1 MDNDV
6 NTEERILSELQ
17 DDIENDRLVLPTLPE
32 VALRVRDAVED
43 ENATAASIAEIVTTD
58 AALSTRLLQIANSP
72 LYRSRNP
79 IDNIQTAIARLGNV
93 QVRNLVSS
101 LVMQQ
106 MFQAT
111 NDLLDARLRKL
122 WEHSSEVAAI
132 SMVLAMQCNGLQ
144 KDQAMLAGLIHD
156 IGALPI
162 LVRAEDIPELLDD
175 EVLLDNV
182 VSKLH
187 PTLGRMILENWD
199 FPEHLIAVAAEHE
212 NMDYSHDG
220 APDYVD
226 LVLVANLQSH
236 FGSEHPLAQQDW
248 DSVSAFQRL
257 GIDTEVN
264 IVDIEDNQEH
274 IDEFKAALA

>member
-1 MDNDV
+1 V
-6 NTEERILSELQ
+6 NTEAQILEDLQ
-17 DDIENDRLVLPTLPE
+17 NDIENNRLVLPTLPE

-43 ENATAASIAEIVTTD
+43 ENATAGTIADIVATD

-72 LYRSRNP
+72 LYRARSP

-111 NDLLDARLRKL
+111 NDLLDARLRRL

-132 SMVLAMQCNGLQ
+132 CMVMAMQTRGLQ

-162 LVRAEDIPELLDD
+162 LVHAEDMPELL
-175 EVLLDNV
+175 ENEEMLDAIV
-182 VSKLH
+182 ASLH
-187 PTLGRMILENWD
+187 PRLGEIILNNWG
-199 FPEHLIAVAAEHE
+199 FPEHLVKVAAHHE
-212 NMDYSHDG
+212 DLDYTHDG
-220 APDYVD
+220 EADYVD
-226 LVLVANLQSH
+226 LVIVANLQSH
-236 FGSEHPLAQQDW
+236 IDTGHPHAQTDW
-248 DSVSAFQRL
+248 SKVSAFQRL
-257 GIDTEVN
+257 GIDTEIN
-264 IVDIEDNQEH
+264 IVDIEENKEQ
-274 IDEFKAALA
+274 IDEMKAALG